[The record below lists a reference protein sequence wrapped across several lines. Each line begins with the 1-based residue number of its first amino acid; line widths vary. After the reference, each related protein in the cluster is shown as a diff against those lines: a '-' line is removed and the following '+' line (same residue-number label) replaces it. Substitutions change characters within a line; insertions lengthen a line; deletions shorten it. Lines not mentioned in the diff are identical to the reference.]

1 MRLFVQLVVIMRAVS
16 TTSNPEATAALILQ
30 KLDAYIRS
38 GALETDLEGKVPGC
52 TLSVDL
58 NAWQMPIGYSLVAL
72 QPEDVAPAP
81 TPPANGAT
89 PVSTEW
95 LHPMSRRA
103 MRQIKT
109 LSSCLVGGRHLQL
122 PNPTK
127 PDDGWSVCDDCNE
140 AGLNLYFR

>member
-1 MRLFVQLVVIMRAVS
+1 MVLMRVV
-16 TTSNPEATAALILQ
+16 TTTHDAEATAALILQ
-30 KLDAYIRS
+30 RLDAYIRT
-38 GALETDLEGKVPGC
+38 GALVTDIEGLVQRYI
-52 TLSVDL
+52 LSVDL
-58 NAWQMPIGYSLVAL
+58 DAWQTPTGYSLVAV
-72 QPEDVAPAP
+72 QPEDVAPVP

-95 LHPMSRRA
+95 LPPMSRRA
-103 MRQIKT
+103 MRQVEA